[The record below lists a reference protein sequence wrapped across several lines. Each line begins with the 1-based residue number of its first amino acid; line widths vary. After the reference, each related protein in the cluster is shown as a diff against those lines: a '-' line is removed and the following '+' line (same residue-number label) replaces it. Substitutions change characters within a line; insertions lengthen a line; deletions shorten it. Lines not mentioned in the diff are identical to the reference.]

1 MLFHQWYGWQP
12 ILDMAFMKHPLC
24 TTHNVKCCLFL
35 RFVISYCRPSVK
47 ERYGSWCGC
56 ETSTNCALSDAKSG
70 KGGFISQSFPLPN
83 CDEINTKSL
92 QLDMVHK
99 KMKLIKLTWTPFPPT
114 KNNNNDSLLEKTSS
128 YGWWFRNPKANHPTS
143 MKPVVNNGINGFQ
156 PQLVFS
162 PDFWIIN
169 RIINRQLAGLR
180 RSILWGFARRL
191 RHHASVSR
199 RRLTHEPCI
208 LPIYENHKNP
218 TKKMVFSPYMD
229 PKGTRQLKIF
239 LTLKKAVFL

>member
-1 MLFHQWYGWQP
+1 MWMWNQHQLRLEWREKREGWLHLTKLP
-12 ILDMAFMKHPLC
+12 TTKPWWNKHEILA
-24 TTHNVKCCLFL
+24 V
-35 RFVISYCRPSVK
+35 
-47 ERYGSWCGC
+47 EYGS
-56 ETSTNCALSDAKSG
+56 
-70 KGGFISQSFPLPN
+70 Q
-83 CDEINTKSL
+83 
-92 QLDMVHK
+92 K
-99 KMKLIKLTWTPFPPT
+99 KVKLIKLTWTPFPPT
-114 KNNNNDSLLEKTSS
+114 KKNNNDSLLEKTSS
-128 YGWWFRNPKANHPTS
+128 YGWWFRNPNANHPTS

-191 RHHASVSR
+191 RHHVSVSR

-218 TKKMVFSPYMD
+218 TKKRVFFPIHGS
-229 PKGTRQLKIF
+229 
-239 LTLKKAVFL
+239 